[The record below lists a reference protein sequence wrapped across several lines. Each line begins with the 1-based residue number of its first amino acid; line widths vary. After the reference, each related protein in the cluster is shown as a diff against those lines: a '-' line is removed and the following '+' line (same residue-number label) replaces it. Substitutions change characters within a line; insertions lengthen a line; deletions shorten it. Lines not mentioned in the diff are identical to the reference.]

1 MNMKKIISMS
11 LALGMSFLL
20 FAACS
25 QPASSEAPM
34 SEEAPASSAPVSE
47 MAEAPASS
55 EPSTTASD
63 LKVSMIIPGNI
74 EDGGF
79 MQGGYEG
86 LMLIQDELGA
96 EVDYI
101 ADLEAEDDIL
111 MEAIADLAADGPD
124 MLMAHGGQCSSAMQQ
139 MSLEYPDIEFV
150 VMHGDVTGDNL
161 SSYGVVQEQATFL
174 AGAAAG
180 LLTESNVV
188 GHMSGLRVPAG
199 VKARGAF
206 AHGLQI
212 TNPEATFITNFSG
225 DLDDDMLAEDI
236 ANAEIEQGAD
246 IIFAM
251 LNEGMP
257 GVTRAVQDAGIYQ
270 VADSKNHTATDP
282 ETFII
287 SAVSNVSLGAFTAA
301 SDYVDGIYEPGVI
314 RPIGI
319 ETEGAIDVVLADYV
333 PQEVVDEMDVIR
345 DQLANG
351 EITINTDYTG
361 PEFEYTVA

>member
-1 MNMKKIISMS
+1 MKKLIAMI

-25 QPASSEAPM
+25 QPAASEATEAEEAPV
-34 SEEAPASSAPVSE
+34 SSAAAEEAPASSQASE
-47 MAEAPASS
+47 EDASA
-55 EPSTTASD
+55 TG

-74 EDGGF
+74 EDDGF

-86 LMLIQDELGA
+86 LVMIQDELGA
-96 EVDYI
+96 EIDYI
-101 ADLEAEDDIL
+101 ADLEAEDEIL
-111 MEAIADLAADGPD
+111 MEAIAELAADEPD

-139 MSLEYPDIEFV
+139 MSAEYPDIQFV

-199 VKARGAF
+199 VRARGAF

-212 TNPEATFITNFSG
+212 TNPEATFVTNFSG
-225 DLDDDMLAEDI
+225 DLDDDMLAEEI

-257 GVTRAVQDAGIYQ
+257 GVTRAVQNAGIYQ

-282 ETFII
+282 ETYII

-301 SDYVDGIYEPGVI
+301 SDFVDGTYEPGVV

-319 ETEGAIDVVLADYV
+319 ETEGAIDVIMADYV
-333 PQEVVDEMDVIR
+333 PQEVVDEVDAIR
-345 DQLANG
+345 EQLASG

-361 PEFEYTVA
+361 PEFEYTAE